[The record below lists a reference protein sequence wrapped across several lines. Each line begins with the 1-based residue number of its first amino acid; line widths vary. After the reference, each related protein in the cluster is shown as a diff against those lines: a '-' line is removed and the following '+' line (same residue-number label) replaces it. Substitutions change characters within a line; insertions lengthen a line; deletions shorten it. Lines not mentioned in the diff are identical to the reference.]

1 MRPGRRQ
8 TNGKEAI
15 VGRSTRRRNPF
26 SFFFAATKRD
36 QYLEQY
42 LLREYRKGRSIDEIL
57 EDPYI
62 QGWSSPDER
71 AKLLERPNVVS
82 EIPKHERAGLSA
94 APGIAV

>member
-1 MRPGRRQ
+1 
-8 TNGKEAI
+8 
-15 VGRSTRRRNPF
+15 VGRSTRRKNPF

-62 QGWSSPDER
+62 QGWSTPDER
-71 AKLLERPNVVS
+71 ARLLERPNVVS
-82 EIPKHERAGLSA
+82 EIGEHSSADLSA
-94 APGIAV
+94 THGTRRLATSPRH

>member
-1 MRPGRRQ
+1 
-8 TNGKEAI
+8 
-15 VGRSTRRRNPF
+15 VGRSTRRKNPF

-62 QGWSSPDER
+62 QGWSTPDER
-71 AKLLERPNVVS
+71 ARLLERLNVVS
-82 EIPKHERAGLSA
+82 EIGEHSSADLSA
-94 APGIAV
+94 THGTRRLATSPRH